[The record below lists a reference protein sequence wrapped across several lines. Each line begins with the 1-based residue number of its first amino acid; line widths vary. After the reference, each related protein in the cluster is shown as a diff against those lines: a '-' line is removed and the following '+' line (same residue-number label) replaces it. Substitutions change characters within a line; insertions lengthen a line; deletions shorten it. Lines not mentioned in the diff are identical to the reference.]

1 MRFMVDSDVFLHTLL
16 HTDRGEE
23 ARDFMDRYTKE
34 IATTVLNVM
43 EIGSVLSRKYRW
55 NKDSTDDA
63 LEMIRKTL
71 TILIPTEY
79 DIIDAMEI
87 SLKYYLTPIDALML
101 TLAKG
106 KNLTLVTFDRELSS
120 YAQKGFDVRSPLEI

>member
-1 MRFMVDSDVFLHTLL
+1 MRFMVDSDVFLHALL

-23 ARDFMDRYTKE
+23 ARDFIDRYTKE
-34 IATTVLNVM
+34 IATTALNVM

-55 NKDSTDDA
+55 NKGTIDDA
-63 LEMIRKTL
+63 LEVIRKTL

-87 SLKYYLTPIDALML
+87 SL
-101 TLAKG
+101 
-106 KNLTLVTFDRELSS
+106 NSS
-120 YAQKGFDVRSPLEI
+120 G

>member
-1 MRFMVDSDVFLHTLL
+1 MRFVVDSDVFLHALL

-23 ARDFMDRYTKE
+23 ARDFIDKFTKE
-34 IATTVLNVM
+34 IATTALNVM

-55 NKDSTDDA
+55 EKDYINNT

-101 TLAKG
+101 IMAKG
-106 KNLTLVTFDRELSS
+106 KNLTLVTFDRELLN
-120 YAQKGFDVRSPLEI
+120 YAKKGFDVKSPLEI